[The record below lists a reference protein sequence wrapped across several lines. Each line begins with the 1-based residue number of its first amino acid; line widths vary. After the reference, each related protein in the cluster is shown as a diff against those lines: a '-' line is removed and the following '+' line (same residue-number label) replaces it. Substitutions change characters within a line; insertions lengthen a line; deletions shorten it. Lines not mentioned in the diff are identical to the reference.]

1 MLCRVLKALAGK
13 LTLITRSIPD
23 RGDVRMPRRDVRLME
38 DIDSVWSAVVE
49 LLEVA
54 AVPAGWRI
62 QRILGGV
69 QIVRS
74 SLHHRQVS
82 VSRRLLLVHVR
93 QSVYL
98 VMTNDSVH
106 IDKLR
111 MRRVGW
117 LRIMLDVNVRGIAIV
132 VRVPR

>member
-1 MLCRVLKALAGK
+1 MLCRVPKALAGK

-38 DIDSVWSAVVE
+38 DIDRVWSAVVE

-69 QIVRS
+69 QIIRS
-74 SLHHRQVS
+74 SL
-82 VSRRLLLVHVR
+82 LK
-93 QSVYL
+93 YGK
-98 VMTNDSVH
+98 D
-106 IDKLR
+106 
-111 MRRVGW
+111 
-117 LRIMLDVNVRGIAIV
+117 A
-132 VRVPR
+132 